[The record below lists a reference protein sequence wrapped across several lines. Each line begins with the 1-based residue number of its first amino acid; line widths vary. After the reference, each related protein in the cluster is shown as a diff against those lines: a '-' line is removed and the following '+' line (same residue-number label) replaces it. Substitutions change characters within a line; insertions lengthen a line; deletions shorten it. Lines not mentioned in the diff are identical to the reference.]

1 MAGNDKGVVCVTGGT
16 GFLASWLIM
25 KLLQNGYSV
34 HTTIRD
40 INRDIS
46 FLRNLPGASERLQIF
61 VADLEQPDSFDAA
74 VEGCTGVF
82 LVAHPGA
89 FDDKEPEEMDTKRRV
104 NGALGIL
111 KACLNAKTVKRVVYT
126 SSAFTV
132 LFNDKGLD
140 SIDESAWTDV
150 DFVKALKPFGA
161 SYIITKTL
169 IENTCLEFAEKNG
182 LDFVSL
188 IPSMITGPFIC
199 PRCPGSV
206 YTSLAMIFGDK
217 DQYKN
222 LTVAPMVHV
231 DDAASAHI
239 FLLEYPEAKG
249 RYICSA
255 VEITVREM
263 SEFLSARYPEYQIP
277 KIDSSEG
284 FKYYNLSS
292 KKLLDSGF
300 TCKNGLN
307 EIYDEAIQCCK
318 EKGLL

>member
-132 LFNDKGLD
+132 LFNDK
-140 SIDESAWTDV
+140 
-150 DFVKALKPFGA
+150 
-161 SYIITKTL
+161 
-169 IENTCLEFAEKNG
+169 EKNG